1 MKLITAQQAAAL
13 IQDRWTVC
21 TSGAG
26 MAGYPEAVAAA
37 IEARYAAEQR
47 PRDLTLL
54 FASAQGDRGE
64 KGANH
69 FARDGLLARLICG
82 HLGASRKLGVM
93 AYENKFEAYLW
104 SQGVISELYRAIAG
118 GRPGVVTPIGLHTYV
133 DPRLEGGRV
142 NARTRQDLVQVITL
156 AGKEWLFYPALPIDC
171 ALVRGTTADSNGNV
185 SVEHEAC
192 LDDFLS
198 IAQGARNSGGIVI
211 AQVKRLTTAGTLPP
225 RLVRVPGILVDYV
238 VVAPREQHWQTT
250 IEEYNPAYTG
260 ETREPEQAFVP
271 LPLGIEKVIQ
281 RRAFLELGRRARPVV
296 NIGVGIPM
304 GIGDVAREEGAGG
317 FTLTLETGPIGG
329 TPSSKVFGPA
339 TNPEA
344 IIAHAEQFDFYDG
357 GGLDICFVGLA
368 QADRNG
374 NVNVSRFAGRVVGVG
389 GFPNI
394 TQTAKTVVF
403 CGTFAADGLEV
414 AITDGGLRI
423 VNEGRI
429 AKFVPEVEHL
439 SFNARHVAGLG
450 HEILYVT
457 ERAVFAMR
465 GPRLTL
471 IEVAPGIDVRRD
483 VIGRIPFEIAV
494 AEPLAT
500 MDRRIFRDRPMREPR

>member
-1 MKLITAQQAAAL
+1 MKLISAEQAASL
-13 IQDRWTVC
+13 VQDGWTIC

-26 MAGYPEAVAAA
+26 MAGYPEAIAAA
-37 IEARYAAEQR
+37 LETRYIAERR
-47 PRDLTLL
+47 PRALTLL
-54 FASAQGDRGE
+54 FASAQGDRGD
-64 KGANH
+64 KGSSH
-69 FARDGLLARLICG
+69 FAQDGMLKRLICG
-82 HLGASRKLGVM
+82 HLGASRRLGVM

-104 SQGVISELYRAIAG
+104 SQGVIAELYRAIAG
-118 GRPGVVTPIGLHTYV
+118 GRPGVVTPIGLHTYA
-133 DPRLEGGRV
+133 DPRHDGGRM
-142 NARTRQDLVQVITL
+142 NARTTKDLIEVVTL
-156 AGKEWLFYPALPIDC
+156 AGQEWLFYPSLPIDC
-171 ALVRGTTADSNGNV
+171 AIVRGTTADTNGNV
-185 SVEHEAC
+185 SVEHESC

-260 ETREPEQAFVP
+260 ETREPLQAFVP
-271 LPLGIEKVIQ
+271 LALGIEKLIQ
-281 RRAFLELGRRARPVV
+281 RRAFQELAGLERPVV

-304 GIGDVAREEGAGG
+304 GIGDIAREEGADG

-339 TNPEA
+339 INPEA

-368 QADRNG
+368 QADRHG

-394 TQTAKTVVF
+394 TQTAKNVVF
-403 CGTFAADGLEV
+403 CGTFSADGLEV
-414 AITDGGLRI
+414 AIGDGKLAI
-423 VNEGRI
+423 VSEGKI
-429 AKFVPEVEHL
+429 GKFVPAVEHL
-439 SFNARHVAGLG
+439 TFNASYVASLG
-450 HEILYVT
+450 RNILYVT

-465 GPRLTL
+465 NGRFALT
-471 IEVAPGIDVRRD
+471 EVAPGIDPRRD
-483 VIGRIPFEIAV
+483 VLARIPFEVAV
-494 AEPLAT
+494 AEKLAT
-500 MDRRIFRDRPMREPR
+500 MDSRIFRDGPMGAEP